1 MKISNLTEEQIN
13 SFPTYV
19 DKFVKIGLDTS
30 PFNKEK
36 ALEAVKLAYECANL
50 TPPKDYLFFKSPLV
64 GSLIVKK
71 ILNSK
76 NVIAPFYGSFESSYF
91 SYSTFYRDN
100 GFVEET
106 KPLSGL
112 FKCIEECGWVW
123 FFDNLCI
130 ITEKPIFISRN
141 ENGELHNLAGPA
153 IKYSD
158 GYSLYFINGKPINEK
173 YFKRISFYLN
183 NRKNII
189 KNRFSLEQ
197 ELIKQ
202 LINNQVYHQVNNQ
215 VNNQVSYQVNS
226 KVYNQVNNQVSYQVN
241 NEVRNQ
247 VYYQVY
253 HQVSNPVLNQVYN
266 QVLNQVNS
274 KVFHQVSNQVYNQVS
289 YQVYNQVFHQALKL

>member
-1 MKISNLTEEQIN
+1 MKIFRLTEEQIN

-19 DKFVKIGLDTS
+19 DKFVKIGFDTS

-36 ALEAVKLAYECANL
+36 ALEAVKLAYQCANL
-50 TPPKDYLFFKSPLV
+50 TPPKEYLFFKSPLI

-71 ILNSK
+71 QHL
-76 NVIAPFYGSFESSYF
+76 PFYGSFESNYF
-91 SYSTFYRDN
+91 SYYAFFRDN
-100 GFVEET
+100 GLVEET

-112 FKCIEECGWVW
+112 FKCIKECGWVW

-141 ENGELHNLAGPA
+141 ENGQLHNLTGPA

-183 NRKNII
+183 DRKNII
-189 KNRFSLEQ
+189 KNGFSLEK
-197 ELIKQ
+197 ELTKQ
-202 LINNQVYHQVNNQ
+202 LINNQFYNQ
-215 VNNQVSYQVNS
+215 VNSQ
-226 KVYNQVNNQVSYQVN
+226 VYNQVNS
-241 NEVRNQ
+241 Q

-253 HQVSNPVLNQVYN
+253 NQVSNQVSDQVYHQVYN
-266 QVLNQVNS
+266 QVYNKVYNQ
-274 KVFHQVSNQVYNQVS
+274 FINQVY
-289 YQVYNQVFHQALKL
+289 YQI